1 MSPYLDY
8 EFVAVF
14 KIRQDSN
21 IYIYILCDLLDNTWK
36 RKKSPNV
43 MNVFFVFFP

>member
-14 KIRQDSN
+14 KIRQDYN
-21 IYIYILCDLLDNTWK
+21 IYIYIYIYIYCVTYLTILGK
-36 RKKSPNV
+36 EKKV
-43 MNVFFVFFP
+43 RM